1 MDEII
6 QALKGFW
13 PLLLLLAFFY
23 FGMYRP
29 QKKQQD
35 KRNKFWEALKKGDYV
50 ITAGGIFG
58 LVKKISGNIVSVQ
71 VAPGTIIQVDKRALQ
86 APPQDVNNNKKSS
99 AYEEDD
105 DYEDEELDADTIEKN
120 DKA

>member
-35 KRNKFWEALKKGDYV
+35 KRNKFWEALKKETMLLRQEV
-50 ITAGGIFG
+50 F
-58 LVKKISGNIVSVQ
+58 SVLSRKYLE
-71 VAPGTIIQVDKRALQ
+71 TLFLFK
-86 APPQDVNNNKKSS
+86 
-99 AYEEDD
+99 
-105 DYEDEELDADTIEKN
+105 
-120 DKA
+120 